1 MLNRCA
7 KVCHLHHGWL
17 PTKGSAALRSYLAR
31 GSVCILLVLA
41 GCAEVPVQGRQ
52 ITGAAPIRHAQTF
65 DTEVVSASEGQCIVR
80 TKLPD
85 QRLPGTWIDERNS
98 ALRAALNQ
106 AKQCCPSPRLA
117 LVEDWMVGF
126 TAYEA
131 TFLCPEPGQ

>member
-1 MLNRCA
+1 MLNRHA
-7 KVCHLHHGWL
+7 KVCHPHHRWL
-17 PTKGSAALRSYLAR
+17 PTKGLAALRWYLAW
-31 GSVCILLVLA
+31 GNVCILVLLI
-41 GCAEVPVQGRQ
+41 GCTEVPVQGRQ

-65 DTEVVSASEGQCIVR
+65 DTEVVSAQAGQCIIR

-98 ALRAALNQ
+98 ALRAALDE
-106 AKQCCPSPRLA
+106 AKQCCTSPRLA

-131 TFLCPEPGQ
+131 TFLCAEQSQ